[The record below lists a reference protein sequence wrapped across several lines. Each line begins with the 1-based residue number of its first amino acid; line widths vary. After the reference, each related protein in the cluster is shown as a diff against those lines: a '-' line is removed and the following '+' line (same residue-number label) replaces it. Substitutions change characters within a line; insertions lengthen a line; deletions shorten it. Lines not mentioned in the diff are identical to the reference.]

1 MYDEFTCVCLCC
13 IDATAGVGSN
23 EAKGGQPDSSGSHWP
38 QEEEEESGITVLF
51 CFSRGDI
58 KQEILNPTYTLI
70 FLFCYIYIHTG
81 HFFLSYTL
89 LVLGWTLF
97 CLFHLHRFSKVLKT
111 FLKGFGP

>member
-1 MYDEFTCVCLCC
+1 MMNLRVCVCVCLCC

-58 KQEILNPTYTLI
+58 KQEN
-70 FLFCYIYIHTG
+70 
-81 HFFLSYTL
+81 
-89 LVLGWTLF
+89 LF
-97 CLFHLHRFSKVLKT
+97 CLFHLHRFSKVLKA